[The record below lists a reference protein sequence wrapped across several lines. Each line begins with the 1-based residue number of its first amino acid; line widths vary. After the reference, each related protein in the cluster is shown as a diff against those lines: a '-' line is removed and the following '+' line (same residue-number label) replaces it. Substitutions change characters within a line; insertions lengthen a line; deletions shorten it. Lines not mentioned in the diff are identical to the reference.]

1 MTTMMRTNRRTR
13 AQLKRLTRLAEF
25 QAVLGWGV
33 ILVIAALM
41 GTIFLRQSSRIA
53 TTGRRVKS
61 LQSGLIDLKRENSAI
76 EKQIA
81 EAQSLEQLQSAAIQ
95 MGFIPA
101 RPDDIEYVIV
111 PDYPV
116 VETAVPPPS
125 APDVETAVMP
135 PPATIR
141 AALWSAI
148 NDNIN
153 NLVKGESREE

>member
-1 MTTMMRTNRRTR
+1 MTTVMRPNRQTR

-33 ILVIAALM
+33 ILVIAALL

-53 TTGRRVKS
+53 TTGRQVQI

-81 EAQSLEQLQSAAIQ
+81 EAQSLERLQSAAIRL
-95 MGFIPA
+95 GFIPA

-111 PDYPV
+111 PNYPV
-116 VETAVPPPS
+116 AETAVPEPS
-125 APDVETAVMP
+125 TPDAETAVAP

-141 AALWSAI
+141 QAFWLAIEDSI
-148 NDNIN
+148 ND
-153 NLVKGESREE
+153 LVKGESREE